1 MRSTSKSPIRACF
14 EKVGMDVF
22 NDDLR
27 AFNEWMEKL
36 QEQSYYKTLT
46 EAHVESA
53 EGVDF
58 DECDGE
64 EDDLELLASLVEQN
78 LNRDGWVP

>member
-1 MRSTSKSPIRACF
+1 
-14 EKVGMDVF
+14 MDVF

-27 AFNEWMEKL
+27 AFKEWMEKL

-58 DECDGE
+58 DGAGAGF
-64 EDDLELLASLVEQN
+64 LLTR
-78 LNRDGWVP
+78 RDGAGFLLEWACMCTPYSIYSTMYVYIILVAM